1 MLTRAESHTAEGDR
15 EDRGDRDELMPDMTS
30 RAEKT
35 GARDVG
41 KERSVIVILIV
52 NWFLTLI
59 LFSDGRTGNL
69 SRI

>member
-1 MLTRAESHTAEGDR
+1 
-15 EDRGDRDELMPDMTS
+15 MPDMTS